1 MNIDEA
7 KRWLKQAEADLRS
20 SRDSSKMNHHE
31 WACFQ
36 AQQSGEKALKAFLYL
51 KGLRT
56 IVTHSLKDLIKECGK
71 FEKLFLAL
79 DDHARFLDTFYI
91 PTRYPNGLPGLN
103 IPSEFYTQT
112 EAEKCIKSAE
122 SILKNVKKFIKT

>member
-7 KRWLKQAEADLRS
+7 KRWLKQAGADLEGS
-20 SRDSSKMNHHE
+20 KDSLKMCHYE

-36 AQQSGEKALKAFLYL
+36 AQQCGEKALMAYLYF

-56 IVTHSLKDLIKECGK
+56 IVTHSLKDLIKECGRFENK
-71 FEKLFLAL
+71 FLKL
-79 DDHARFLDTFYI
+79 DEHARYLDTFYI

-103 IPSEFYTQT
+103 VPAEFYTQT

-122 SILKNVKKFIKT
+122 LILTNVKKFIKA